1 MISTLTVAET
11 DSGVDGAFE
20 LDLPV
25 DVAAGCVESSPLD
38 PLAPLGPPE
47 PLVEPL
53 VVRELVTLTIDAGGS
68 STVVVISL
76 TDDMIVTV
84 SATFFVLE
92 FGTIVLAGESS
103 AIRCGA
109 TLFCLDASAH
119 QKV

>member
-11 DSGVDGAFE
+11 DSGADGAFE

-38 PLAPLGPPE
+38 PLAPLGP
-47 PLVEPL
+47 LVEPL
-53 VVRELVTLTIDAGGS
+53 VVPTLVTLTIDAGGS

-103 AIRCGA
+103 ATRCGA
-109 TLFCLDASAH
+109 TLFCFDASAH